1 MIGVYSLAISA
12 FLAAAVRMA
21 IPLTL
26 AGLGETVSE
35 RSGIINIGVEAIM
48 LCGAFFSFL
57 TVYMTGNF
65 TLGLMAGMAG
75 GVAMSLIHALLSL
88 KCRADQTIA
97 GLALN
102 FFALGLTNF
111 LFLQSFGRST
121 ALPSI
126 MVLKPVPIP
135 LLSRIPLIGPV
146 LFELDIF
153 GYLCLGTV
161 ILLALLFYKTEWGVS
176 LHAVGEDPRAADT
189 AGLPVERIRFMA
201 ALTNGILGGLG
212 GAYLPM
218 AKLGFFIENVTS
230 GKGYIALVVVI
241 LGRRNPAGV
250 FLAALIIGAAEA
262 LQFRLQTS
270 GLRIPSQVFTMF
282 PYLMTVAALLFS
294 IGRSRDP
301 AALGIPYDRDRR

>member
-1 MIGVYSLAISA
+1 MIGIYGAAITA

-57 TVYMTGNF
+57 AVYATGNF
-65 TLGLMAGMAG
+65 ALGLVAGMAG
-75 GVAMSLIHALLSL
+75 GATVSLIHALLSL

-102 FFALGLTNF
+102 FLALGLTNF
-111 LFLQSFGRST
+111 LFLQGFGRST
-121 ALPSI
+121 TLPSI
-126 MVLKPVPIP
+126 MVVKPVPIP
-135 LLSRIPLIGPV
+135 LLSRIPLIGLV

-153 GYLCLGTV
+153 GYLCLGAV
-161 ILLALLFYKTEWGVS
+161 ILLCLLYYKTEWGVS
-176 LHAVGEDPRAADT
+176 LHAVGEHPRAADT

-201 ALTNGILGGLG
+201 ALANGILGGLG

-218 AKLGFFIENVTS
+218 AKLGFFSENITS
-230 GKGYIALVVVI
+230 GKGYIALVAVI

-250 FLAALIIGAAEA
+250 FLAALVIGAAEA

-270 GLRIPSQVFTMF
+270 GINIPSQVFTMF
-282 PYLMTVAALLFS
+282 PYIMTVLALLFS

-301 AALGIPYDRDRR
+301 AALGIPYDRDQR

>member
-1 MIGVYSLAISA
+1 MIGIYGAAVTA
-12 FLAAAVRMA
+12 FLTAAVRMA

-48 LCGAFFSFL
+48 LCGAFFSFMA
-57 TVYMTGNF
+57 VFATGNLA
-65 TLGLMAGMAG
+65 LGIAAGMAG
-75 GVAMSLIHALLSL
+75 GAAVSLIHGVLSL

-102 FFALGLTNF
+102 FLALGLTNF
-111 LFLQSFGRST
+111 LFLQSFGRT
-121 ALPSI
+121 TTLPSI
-126 MVLKPVPIP
+126 IVVKPVPVP
-135 LLSRIPLIGPV
+135 FLSRIPFIGPV

-153 GYLCLGTV
+153 GYLSLAAV
-161 ILLALLFYKTEWGVS
+161 ILLCVLFYKTEWGVS
-176 LHAVGEDPRAADT
+176 LHAVGEHPRAADT

-201 ALTNGILGGLG
+201 SLANGALGGLG
-212 GAYLPM
+212 GAYLTM
-218 AKLGFFIENVTS
+218 AKLGFFIENITA

-241 LGRRNPAGV
+241 LGRRNPLGV
-250 FLAALIIGAAEA
+250 FLAALVIGAAEA
-262 LQFRLQTS
+262 LQFRLQAS
-270 GLRIPSQVFTMF
+270 GVDIPSQVFTMF
-282 PYLMTVAALLFS
+282 PYIMTVLALLFS

>member
-1 MIGVYSLAISA
+1 MIGMYGAVAA

-48 LCGAFFSFL
+48 LSGAFFSFL
-57 TVYMTGNF
+57 TVFATGNLA
-65 TLGLMAGMAG
+65 LGIVAGMAG
-75 GVAMSLIHALLSL
+75 GAAISMIHGLLSL

-102 FFALGLTNF
+102 FLALGLTNF
-111 LFLQSFGRST
+111 LFLRSFGRT
-121 ALPSI
+121 TTLPSI
-126 MVLKPVPIP
+126 TVVKPIPIP
-135 LLSRIPLIGPV
+135 LLSRIPLAGPV

-153 GYLCLGTV
+153 GYLCLGAV
-161 ILLALLFYKTEWGVS
+161 ILLCVLFYKTEWGVS
-176 LHAVGEDPRAADT
+176 LHAVGEHPRAADT
-189 AGLPVERIRFMA
+189 AGLRVERIRFMA
-201 ALTNGILGGLG
+201 CLANGILGGLG
-212 GAYLPM
+212 GAYLTT
-218 AKLGFFIENVTS
+218 AKLGFFIENVTA
-230 GKGYIALVVVI
+230 GKGYIALVTVI

-270 GLRIPSQVFTMF
+270 GVNIPSQVFTMF
-282 PYLMTVAALLFS
+282 PYLMTVVALLFS
-294 IGRSRDP
+294 IGRSRNP
-301 AALGIPYDRDRR
+301 AALGIPYERDR

>member
-1 MIGVYSLAISA
+1 MIGIYGVAVTA

-48 LCGAFFSFL
+48 LCGAFFGFMA
-57 TVYMTGNF
+57 VFVTGNLA
-65 TLGLMAGMAG
+65 LGIAAGMAG
-75 GVAMSLIHALLSL
+75 GAVVSLVHGVLSL

-102 FFALGLTNF
+102 FLALGLTNF
-111 LFLQSFGRST
+111 LFLQSFGRT
-121 ALPSI
+121 TTLPSI
-126 MVLKPVPIP
+126 IVVKAVPVP

-153 GYLCLGTV
+153 GYLSLAAV
-161 ILLALLFYKTEWGVS
+161 ILLCALFYKTEWGVS
-176 LHAVGEDPRAADT
+176 LHAVGEHPRAADT
-189 AGLPVERIRFMA
+189 AGLPVERIRYMA
-201 ALTNGILGGLG
+201 ALTNGMLGGLG
-212 GAYLPM
+212 GAYLVM
-218 AKLGFFIENVTS
+218 SRLGFFIENVTA

-250 FLAALIIGAAEA
+250 FLAALVIGAAEA

-270 GLRIPSQVFTMF
+270 GVDIPSQVFTMF
-282 PYLMTVAALLFS
+282 PYIMTVLALLFS
-294 IGRSRDP
+294 VGRSRDP
-301 AALGIPYDRDRR
+301 AALGIPYERDRQ